1 MLDSEDKGRVE
12 PEMAA
17 AKLRESTN
25 TAQEAASAGALLRRL
40 DVSGVGFVTKGQ
52 FVRYVQT
59 MLIAH
64 SLHTIGEHDT

>member
-1 MLDSEDKGRVE
+1 MLDPEDIGRVE

-25 TAQEAASAGALLRRL
+25 TAQEAAKAGALLRRL

-52 FVRYVQT
+52 FVRYFQT
-59 MLIAH
+59 MLVAH
-64 SLHTIGEHDT
+64 RFTLLDGHDT